1 MILAGSALPFSA
13 AARCLASHLERLEG
27 IKKALERE
35 VREPANVHGKR
46 EALPQKRCYTLNEL
60 PQPQVLFT

>member
-1 MILAGSALPFSA
+1 MLAGSAPPFSA
-13 AARCLASHLERLEG
+13 AARCLGSHLERLAG

-35 VREPANVHGKR
+35 VREPGNAHGR
-46 EALPQKRCYTLNEL
+46 SERLPQKPCYTLNEL